1 MKRIVTAAVAA
12 LLLASCG
19 SRDQAGNGGA
29 GGEGG
34 NAAAGGEAAA
44 EGGAGPGGATVS
56 LQPGQWETTVEVLR
70 LNMANMPNMPAG
82 MTTPLPP
89 PTTVRS
95 CLTPEQAR
103 QPNANFM
110 TGSGDQGGCT
120 FENFSMA
127 GGRISG
133 TVTCNSQGTSMR
145 TTMNGRFAADSYEM
159 ESESQVSANGATI
172 DTASRIVSRRIGDCP
187 AG

>member
-1 MKRIVTAAVAA
+1 MKLIVTAAAA
-12 LLLASCG
+12 LLLVSCG
-19 SRDQAGNGGA
+19 SRDQAGNQSTDNA
-29 GGEGG
+29 AG
-34 NAAAGGEAAA
+34 NAAAGEAGA
-44 EGGAGPGGATVS
+44 EGGPAAGGATIA
-56 LQPGQWETTVEVLR
+56 LRPGQWETIVEVLR
-70 LNMANMPNMPAG
+70 LNMADMPNMPAG

-103 QPNANFM
+103 QPNANFL

-120 FENFSMA
+120 YQDFSMA
-127 GGRISG
+127 GGRIRG
-133 TVTCNSQGTSMR
+133 TVTCNSQGTNMR
-145 TTMNGRFAADSYEM
+145 TTMDGTFGGDSYRI

-172 DTASRIVSRRIGDCP
+172 DTATRITARRIGDCP